1 MSGILASMIDGLLIG
16 SVYGLAAMGLSL
28 IWGVMD
34 VINLTHGAMIALGMF
49 GMYLLF
55 NATAVNA
62 YFLVLP
68 LIAAGFALGILV
80 YWLSVNWVIDRPIL
94 MSLLSTFAVNMMVI
108 GIGTAIWSTSPYNV
122 NFTMPG
128 ITFGDYTFTGNHIA
142 AASSAVVIALLLELF
157 LRRTRTGKA
166 IRAVADNRDAAELMG
181 ISSTRVL
188 MIAFAIGI
196 ALAVAS
202 GALVSTLFPF
212 TILSGAGYQLK
223 SFVVTVL
230 AGLGKPFGALVEGV
244 LLGLLEGAVS
254 PFIAVS
260 WIPLI
265 EFGLFVL
272 VLIVFPRGIS
282 ERPRH
287 DPPPAVTLAHSPAGR
302 TLRMASLAR

>member
-55 NATAVNA
+55 GATAANPYVLLLPILA
-62 YFLVLP
+62 GGLV
-68 LIAAGFALGILV
+68 LGILV
-80 YWLSVNWVIDRPIL
+80 YWLSVSWVIDRPQL

-122 NFTMPG
+122 NFSLPG
-128 ITFGDYTFTGNHIA
+128 LTVGAYTFTGNHMA
-142 AASSAVVIALLLELF
+142 AALSALVLSGLLEVF
-157 LRRTRTGKA
+157 LYHTRSGKA

-196 ALAVAS
+196 ALAAAS

-230 AGLGKPFGALVEGV
+230 AGLGKPLGALAAGV
-244 LLGLLEGAVS
+244 LLGLLEGIVS

-265 EFGLFVL
+265 EFGLFVV
-272 VLIVFPRGIS
+272 VLILFPRGIF
-282 ERPRH
+282 
-287 DPPPAVTLAHSPAGR
+287 GR
-302 TLRMASLAR
+302 AAA

>member
-1 MSGILASMIDGLLIG
+1 MSGIFASMIDGLLIG

-55 NATAVNA
+55 NATAINA
-62 YFLVLP
+62 YLLLVP
-68 LIAAGFALGILV
+68 LIAGGLILGIIV
-80 YWLSVNWVIDRPIL
+80 YWLAVNWVVDRPIL

-122 NFTMPG
+122 DFAVPG
-128 ITFGDYTFTGNHIA
+128 ITVGEYTFTGNHMFA
-142 AASSAVVIALLLELF
+142 ALSAVLIALLLEIF

-188 MIAFAIGI
+188 MVAFAIGI

-230 AGLGKPFGALVEGV
+230 AGLGKPFGALVAGV

-254 PFIAVS
+254 PFIAIS

-265 EFGLFVL
+265 EFGLFVV
-272 VLIVFPRGIS
+272 VLIVFPRGIF
-282 ERPRH
+282 
-287 DPPPAVTLAHSPAGR
+287 GR
-302 TLRMASLAR
+302 ATA

>member
-1 MSGILASMIDGLLIG
+1 
-16 SVYGLAAMGLSL
+16 
-28 IWGVMD
+28 
-34 VINLTHGAMIALGMF
+34 MIALGMF

-55 NATAVNA
+55 QAIAVNA
-62 YFLVLP
+62 YFLLIP
-68 LIAAGFALGILV
+68 LIVGGLVLGTAV
-80 YWLSVNWVIDRPIL
+80 YWLSVNWVVGRSQL

-122 NFTMPG
+122 DFSLQG
-128 ITFGDYTFTGNHIA
+128 ITVGDYTFTGNHIA
-142 AASSAVVIALLLELF
+142 AAISAVVIALLLEMF
-157 LRRTRTGKA
+157 LYRTRAGKA

-188 MIAFAIGI
+188 MVAFAIGI
-196 ALAVAS
+196 ALAASS

-230 AGLGKPFGALVEGV
+230 AGLGKPLGALAAGV

-265 EFGLFVL
+265 EFGLFVV
-272 VLIVFPRGIS
+272 VLIFFPRGFF
-282 ERPRH
+282 
-287 DPPPAVTLAHSPAGR
+287 GR
-302 TLRMASLAR
+302 ATA

>member
-122 NFTMPG
+122 NFSMPG
-128 ITFGDYTFTGNHIA
+128 ITFGDYTFTGNHMA
-142 AASSAVVIALLLELF
+142 AATSAVVIALLLELF

-230 AGLGKPFGALVEGV
+230 AGLGKPFGALVAGV

-272 VLIVFPRGIS
+272 VLIVFPRGIFGK
-282 ERPRH
+282 
-287 DPPPAVTLAHSPAGR
+287 ATA
-302 TLRMASLAR
+302 

>member
-1 MSGILASMIDGLLIG
+1 MSGIFASMIDGLLIG

-55 NATAVNA
+55 NVTAVNA
-62 YFLVLP
+62 YLLLLP
-68 LIAAGFALGILV
+68 LIAAGLILGIIV
-80 YWLSVNWVIDRPIL
+80 YWLAVNWVVDRPIL

-122 NFTMPG
+122 DFSVPG
-128 ITFGDYTFTGNHIA
+128 ITVGDYTFTGNHMFA
-142 AASSAVVIALLLELF
+142 ALSAVLIALLLEIF

-188 MIAFAIGI
+188 MVAFAIGI

-230 AGLGKPFGALVEGV
+230 AGLGKPFGALVAGV

-254 PFIAVS
+254 PFIAIS

-272 VLIVFPRGIS
+272 VLIVFPRGIF
-282 ERPRH
+282 
-287 DPPPAVTLAHSPAGR
+287 GR
-302 TLRMASLAR
+302 ATA